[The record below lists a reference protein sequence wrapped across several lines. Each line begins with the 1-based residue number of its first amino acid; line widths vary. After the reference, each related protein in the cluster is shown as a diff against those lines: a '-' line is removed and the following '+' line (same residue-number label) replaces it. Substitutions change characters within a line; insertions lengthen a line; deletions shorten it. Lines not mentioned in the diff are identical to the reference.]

1 MPRDDRPGLTPPPDY
16 RANGKSSLPF
26 VGLIGDVLGD
36 ARNLFLDHGA
46 LLKSE
51 MKREATMAG
60 AAGAAV
66 AVGAVVTAIGVL
78 LLLIG
83 SVYLLQHL
91 TALQLWAC
99 FFINGGVF
107 FLLGVT
113 ALFFGVRRMTSVNV
127 VPERTLNSLKESV
140 QCLVNLRS

>member
-1 MPRDDRPGLTPPPDY
+1 MPRDERQGLTPPTDY
-16 RANGKSSLPF
+16 RANGTSSLPF
-26 VGLIGDVLGD
+26 LGLIGDVMGD

-66 AVGAVVTAIGVL
+66 AVGAVMTAIGVL

-83 SVYLLQHL
+83 SVYLLESL
-91 TALQLWAC
+91 TRLPLWAC

-107 FLLGVT
+107 FLIGGI
-113 ALFFGVRRMTSVNV
+113 ALYFGVRRMTSLNV

>member
-1 MPRDDRPGLTPPPDY
+1 MPRDDRPGLTPPDY

-51 MKREATMAG
+51 LKREATMAG

-83 SVYLLQHL
+83 SVYLLENL
-91 TALQLWAC
+91 TRLPLWAC
-99 FFINGGVF
+99 FFLNGGVF
-107 FLLGVT
+107 FIIGVT

>member
-1 MPRDDRPGLTPPPDY
+1 
-16 RANGKSSLPF
+16 
-26 VGLIGDVLGD
+26 
-36 ARNLFLDHGA
+36 
-46 LLKSE
+46 
-51 MKREATMAG
+51 MAG

-83 SVYLLQHL
+83 SVYLLENL
-91 TALQLWAC
+91 TRLPLWAC
-99 FFINGGVF
+99 FFLNGGVF
-107 FLLGVT
+107 FIIGVT

>member
-1 MPRDDRPGLTPPPDY
+1 MARDDRREVVPSN
-16 RANGKSSLPF
+16 ANGKSRLPF
-26 VGLIGDVLGD
+26 FGLIGDVVGD

-51 MKREATMAG
+51 MKREAVTAGTAG
-60 AAGAAV
+60 AVV

-83 SVYLLQHL
+83 SVYLLERL
-91 TALQLWAC
+91 TALPLWAC
-99 FFINGGVF
+99 FSINGGVF
-107 FLLGVT
+107 LAIGVVALVLGI
-113 ALFFGVRRMTSVNV
+113 RRMTSVNV

-140 QCLVNLRS
+140 QCLVNLRN

>member
-1 MPRDDRPGLTPPPDY
+1 MPRDERRDALNATPNGQSRLPLFGLL
-16 RANGKSSLPF
+16 N
-26 VGLIGDVLGD
+26 DVVGD
-36 ARNLFLDHGA
+36 ARTLFLDHGA

-51 MKREATMAG
+51 MKREAATVG

-66 AVGAVVTAIGVL
+66 AVGGVVTAIGVL

-83 SVYLLQHL
+83 SVYLLEHL
-91 TALQLWAC
+91 TALPLYAC

-107 FLLGVT
+107 FVVGLVALLV
-113 ALFFGVRRMTSVNV
+113 GVRRMTSVNV

-140 QCLVNLRS
+140 QCLVNLRK

>member
-1 MPRDDRPGLTPPPDY
+1 MPRDERQGLTPPTDY
-16 RANGKSSLPF
+16 RANGTSSLPF
-26 VGLIGDVLGD
+26 LGLIGDVMGD

-66 AVGAVVTAIGVL
+66 AVGAVMTGIGVL

-83 SVYLLQHL
+83 SVYLLESL
-91 TALQLWAC
+91 TRLPLWAC

-107 FLLGVT
+107 FLIGGI
-113 ALFFGVRRMTSVNV
+113 ALYFGVRRMTSLNV

>member
-1 MPRDDRPGLTPPPDY
+1 MPRDDRQGLTPPTDY
-16 RANGKSSLPF
+16 RSNGKSGLPF

-51 MKREATMAG
+51 MKREATAAG

-83 SVYLLQHL
+83 SVYLLETL
-91 TALQLWAC
+91 TRLPLWAC

-107 FLLGVT
+107 FVIGAL
-113 ALFFGVRRMTSVNV
+113 ALFFGVRRMTSLNP